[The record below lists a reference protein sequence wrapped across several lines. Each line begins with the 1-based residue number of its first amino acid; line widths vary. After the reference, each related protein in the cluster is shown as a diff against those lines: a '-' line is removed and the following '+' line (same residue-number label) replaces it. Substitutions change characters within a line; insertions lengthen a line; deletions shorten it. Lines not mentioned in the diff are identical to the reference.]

1 MRLRE
6 GEERRSA
13 MWTILDENS
22 TPIVWEERT
31 RPGGVSTDFGGENG
45 VRCTFRFYEAVEKA

>member
-1 MRLRE
+1 
-6 GEERRSA
+6 